1 MNRRDE
7 RQQWPNEA
15 KRRRKT
21 ERERERER
29 EMGKLHLAAGE
40 MQRRRMRLVDG
51 GKHRRS

>member
-1 MNRRDE
+1 VAE
-7 RQQWPNEA
+7 RGEA
-15 KRRRKT
+15 EEEDRKR